1 MRYGKRSKA
10 MQIEFNDY
18 MIRDWVIE
26 DAVSISKYADNRK
39 IWINMRDVF
48 PFPYKFSD
56 AKAFL
61 ETAIKPGPKT
71 LFAIATSKEA
81 IGGIGL
87 DIQKDVHRY
96 TAEMGYW
103 LAEPFWG
110 QGFAASA
117 LLAMTDYAFKHF
129 KFNRLFAGVFEG
141 NDASV
146 KVLEKAGYKLE
157 GKLRKAVY
165 KDGNFLDE
173 YIYSILREEHINFR

>member
-1 MRYGKRSKA
+1 MVL
-10 MQIEFNDY
+10 EFNDY
-18 MIRDWVIE
+18 MIRDWLTE
-26 DAVSISKYADNRK
+26 DAVSISRYADNRK

-61 ETAIKPGPKT
+61 AKVMEAGPKT
-71 LFAIATSKEA
+71 LFAIATSEEI

-110 QGFAASA
+110 HGIMTNAVNRFTHFAFGTFELHRIFAVPYVYNKASI
-117 LLAMTDYAFKHF
+117 
-129 KFNRLFAGVFEG
+129 R
-141 NDASV
+141 
-146 KVLEKAGYKLE
+146 VLEKAGFINE
-157 GKLRKAVY
+157 GRLRANAF
-165 KDGNFLDE
+165 KDGKIVDQF
-173 YIYSILREEHINFR
+173 IYAKTMVDKSTRGN